1 MTAGRLFEKWP
12 SVPGVLLI
20 HCHFK
25 YFWEIDSRDR
35 FQQVSPQKI
44 IRNVNNYV
52 SIASSSVK
60 RLPRLQLSRPNAMI
74 IMKNGK
80 IIMNSRLELNLSWTK
95 NPSMLNREQ
104 NTLTIFDKLWW
115 INHKTL
121 RIGEAATNSVK
132 FMAVLAQIL
141 RDLLVNADFS
151 KSLDFSNVF

>member
-44 IRNVNNYV
+44 IRNIHNYV

-60 RLPRLQLSRPNAMI
+60 RLPRLQLSRPNARI

-104 NTLTIFDKLWW
+104 NTLIIFDKLWW

-121 RIGEAATNSVK
+121 MVNEAATNSVK
-132 FMAVLAQIL
+132 FIAVLAQIL